1 MEDLFGVLG
10 PIFLFIF
17 LAAFALYILGSLG
30 LMKIAQSKGIE
41 NAWLAWIPYG
51 NLYIMGKI
59 TGPFKLIIEIPKPEI
74 ILPVLSLCGIIPII
88 GFILSIA
95 AMILY
100 FGTLYNIYSQ
110 YKAKSAQT
118 MLILSI
124 LLFFMSPIYLFNIGQ
139 EVSGN

>member
-1 MEDLFGVLG
+1 MGNLLALVGSM
-10 PIFLFIF
+10 FIF
-17 LAAFALYILGSLG
+17 FFIGGLVLYVLSSLG

-41 NAWLAWIPYG
+41 NPWLAWIPFA

-59 TGPFKLIIEIPKPEI
+59 VGPFKLIMDISKPEV
-74 ILPVLSLCGIIPII
+74 ILPILFLCGVIPLI
-88 GFILSIA
+88 GFLFSIA
-95 AMILY
+95 GTILY
-100 FGTLYNIYSQ
+100 YGVLYNIYSQ

-124 LLFFMSPIYLFNIGQ
+124 VLFFMAPIYLFNIGQ

>member
-1 MEDLFGVLG
+1 MEN
-10 PIFLFIF
+10 IFALIGSMFIF
-17 LAAFALYILGSLG
+17 FVIGGLVLYVLSSLG

-41 NAWLAWIPYG
+41 NSWLAWIPFA

-59 TGPFKLIIEIPKPEI
+59 VGPFKLIIDISKPEVVLP
-74 ILPVLSLCGIIPII
+74 ILVLCSVIPLI
-88 GFILSIA
+88 GFLCSIA
-95 AMILY
+95 GMILY
-100 FGTLYNIYSQ
+100 YGVLYNIYSQ
-110 YKAKSAQT
+110 YKQKSAQT